1 LSGLYLS
8 MIGIT
13 GSILVFHEELDAL
26 FAPGAAQVRSPGTP
40 EASLSKVLGDIQS
53 EHPGA
58 KVKSV
63 IYPTD
68 RLPAFR
74 TTAGGKDDLLIFSDA
89 GTGRMLGSSRAEDS
103 WLAWTRSLHANLL
116 MGRSGRVVNGVGAA
130 LLLLICMTGAVIWW
144 PGARRWKRS
153 LTVKLHAP
161 WKRFNFY
168 FHSATGFW
176 SLAILLVWGLTGVY
190 FGWPRQFTAFVAQFS
205 PVTNGRPPKV
215 DVPAGREQ
223 AGVDLDTALSRLAAE
238 NAGMQITRVLFP
250 PNRRAP
256 LTVTMGR
263 PGETGPG
270 SATFFYLHPVSY
282 RLLNTWQRGKSRTA
296 GDAIIGL
303 THPIHFGTSW
313 GLAVKVFWGLFGL
326 SLPILFTT
334 GAIMYWNR
342 SLARLW
348 GRLKSPPSARRD
360 HPVRQ

>member
-1 LSGLYLS
+1 

-26 FAPGAAQVRSPGTP
+26 FAPRAAQVRSSGAP
-40 EASLSKVLGDIQS
+40 EAGLSRVLDNILS
-53 EHPGA
+53 EYAGA
-58 KVKSV
+58 KIKSV
-63 IYPTD
+63 LYPTES
-68 RLPAFR
+68 LPAFR
-74 TTAGGKDDLLIFSDA
+74 TTAAGKDDMLIFSDA
-89 GTGRMLGSSRAEDS
+89 GTGRILGASRLADS

-116 MGRSGRVVNGVGAA
+116 MGRTGRVVNGVGSA
-130 LLLLICMTGAVIWW
+130 LLLIICITGAVIWW

-153 LTVKLHAP
+153 FTVKLHAP

-223 AGVDLDTALSRLAAE
+223 AAVDLDTALSRLS
-238 NAGMQITRVLFP
+238 AGNTGMKITRLIFP
-250 PNRRAP
+250 PNRKAP

-263 PGETGPG
+263 PGQTGPG

-282 RLLNTWQRGKSRTA
+282 RVLSTWQRGKSQTA

-313 GLAVKVFWGLFGL
+313 GLTIKILWGLFGL

-342 SLARLW
+342 SLARQW
-348 GRLKSPPSARRD
+348 ARLKSRPDAMRD
-360 HPVRQ
+360 RPAQA

>member
-1 LSGLYLS
+1 

-26 FAPGAAQVRSPGTP
+26 FAPRAAQVRSSGAP
-40 EASLSKVLGDIQS
+40 EAGLSRVLGNIRS
-53 EHPGA
+53 EYAGA
-58 KVKSV
+58 KIKSV
-63 IYPTD
+63 LYPTES
-68 RLPAFR
+68 LPAFR
-74 TTAGGKDDLLIFSDA
+74 TTAAGKDDMLIFSDA
-89 GTGRMLGSSRAEDS
+89 GTGRILGASRLADS

-116 MGRSGRVVNGVGAA
+116 MGRTGRVVNGVGSA
-130 LLLLICMTGAVIWW
+130 LLLIICITGAVIWW

-223 AGVDLDTALSRLAAE
+223 AAVDLDTALSRLS
-238 NAGMQITRVLFP
+238 AGNTGMKITRLIFP
-250 PNRRAP
+250 PNRKAP

-263 PGETGPG
+263 PGQTGPG

-282 RLLNTWQRGKSRTA
+282 RVLSTWQRGKSQTA

-313 GLAVKVFWGLFGL
+313 GLTIKILWGLFGL

-342 SLARLW
+342 SLARQW
-348 GRLKSPPSARRD
+348 ARLKSRPDAMRD
-360 HPVRQ
+360 RPAQA